1 MLATDAAD
9 RRAGRTPRRGVL
21 ADGRDILYFD
31 DAGHDL
37 GPPPPDGRDLD
48 RAQLTAELRHD
59 PLLDEPVLVA
69 THRQGRTFLPATS
82 DCPLCPTREAA
93 ATEIPAGDYDVAVF
107 ENRFPSLPAA
117 PPGGTPAGRCEVV
130 CYAADHAT
138 TFASLAP
145 ERLATVAAAWVH
157 RTEELSS
164 LPGVKY
170 VFAFEN
176 RGEQIG
182 VTLHHPH
189 GQIYAYPYLPPRI
202 DRLLAVA
209 RRADA
214 CPGCAALER
223 ELADPR
229 VVDATDHAVA
239 YVPEAARWPYEVHV
253 VPRRHVSSLADLT
266 ADERSAIVA
275 LQAGVL
281 RRLDAVFGRPTPY
294 MAGWL
299 TAPVGP
305 GEERWHLRLQIVSP
319 QRDAGKL
326 KYLAGSESLAGAFIN
341 DVRPEDAA
349 ARLRDAG

>member
-9 RRAGRTPRRGVL
+9 RRAGRTPRRGTL
-21 ADGRDILYFD
+21 ADGREILYFD
-31 DAGHDL
+31 DAGRDPA
-37 GPPPPDGRDLD
+37 PPPPDRRELE
-48 RAQLTAELRHD
+48 RSVLTAELRHD

-69 THRQGRTFLPATS
+69 THRQGRTHLPPAS
-82 DCPLCPTREAA
+82 DCPLCPTRGAT
-93 ATEIPAGDYDVAVF
+93 ATEVPADDYDVAVF

-117 PPGGTPAGRCEVV
+117 PPGGTPAGRCEVI
-130 CYAADHAT
+130 CYAADHEAS
-138 TFASLAP
+138 FAGLAP

-157 RTEELSS
+157 RTEALGA
-164 LPGVKY
+164 LPGVRY
-170 VFAFEN
+170 VLAFEN
-176 RGEQIG
+176 RGEEIG

-202 DRLLAVA
+202 DRLLSVA
-209 RRADA
+209 RRADG
-214 CPGCAALER
+214 CPGCVALRR
-223 ELADPR
+223 ELAGPR
-229 VVDATDHAVA
+229 VVETTADAVA
-239 YVPEAARWPYEVHV
+239 YVPAAARWPYEVHV
-253 VPRRHVSSLADLT
+253 VPRRHAAALGDLT
-266 ADERSAIVA
+266 PDERRALVT

-281 RRLDAVFGRPTPY
+281 RRLDAVFGRSTPY

-305 GEERWHLRLQIVSP
+305 EEDRWHLRVQIVSP

>member
-9 RRAGRTPRRGVL
+9 RAGRTPRRGML
-21 ADGRDILYFD
+21 ADGREILYFD
-31 DAGHDL
+31 DAGHDA
-37 GPPPPDGRDLD
+37 GPPPADGRDLE
-48 RAQLTAELRHD
+48 RTQLAAELRHD
-59 PLLDEPVLVA
+59 ALLDEPVLVA
-69 THRQGRTFLPATS
+69 THRQGRTFLPASS
-82 DCPLCPTREAA
+82 DCPLCPTRGAS
-93 ATEIPAGDYDVAVF
+93 ATEIPAGDYDVVIF

-130 CYAADHAT
+130 CYAADHDA
-138 TFASLAP
+138 TFAGLAS

-157 RTEELSS
+157 RTEELSA
-164 LPGVKY
+164 LPGVRY

-176 RGEQIG
+176 RGEEIG

-202 DRLLAVA
+202 ERLLAVA
-209 RRADA
+209 RRGGG
-214 CPGCAALER
+214 CPACAALEL
-223 ELADPR
+223 ELAGPR
-229 VVDATDHAVA
+229 VVDATDDAVA

-253 VPRRHVSSLADLT
+253 VPRRHVASLAELP
-266 ADERSAIVA
+266 ADERRAIVVM
-275 LQAGVL
+275 QAATL
-281 RRLDAVFGRPTPY
+281 RRLDAVFGRATPY

-305 GEERWHLRLQIVSP
+305 AEARWHLRLQIVSP

-326 KYLAGSESLAGAFIN
+326 KYLAGSEALAGAFIN

>member
-1 MLATDAAD
+1 MQTPSQP
-9 RRAGRTPRRGVL
+9 RRARL
-21 ADGRDILYFD
+21 ADGREILYFD
-31 DAGHDL
+31 DAGHDP
-37 GPPPPDGRDLD
+37 GPPPADGRDVE
-48 RAQLTAELRHD
+48 RGQLAAELRHD
-59 PLLDEPVLVA
+59 QLLDEPVLVA
-69 THRQGRTFLPATS
+69 THRQARTFLPSTN
-82 DCPLCPTREAA
+82 DCPLCPTRGAA
-93 ATEIPAGDYDVAVF
+93 ATEIPAHDYDVAVF

-130 CYAADHAT
+130 CYAADHDA

-157 RTEELSS
+157 RTEELSA

-176 RGEQIG
+176 RGEEIG

-209 RRADA
+209 RRDDR
-214 CPGCAALER
+214 CGVCAALER
-223 ELADPR
+223 ELAGPR
-229 VVDATDHAVA
+229 VVEATDDAVA
-239 YVPEAARWPYEVHV
+239 YVPEAARWPYEIHV
-253 VPRRHVSSLADLT
+253 VPRRHVASLTELPG
-266 ADERSAIVA
+266 DERVAIVE
-275 LQAGVL
+275 LQAATL
-281 RRLDAVFGRPTPY
+281 RRLDALFGRPTPY

-299 TAPVGP
+299 TAPVGTP
-305 GEERWHLRLQIVSP
+305 EAPWHLRLQIVSP
-319 QRDAGKL
+319 QRDAGRL

-349 ARLRDAG
+349 ARLRNAG